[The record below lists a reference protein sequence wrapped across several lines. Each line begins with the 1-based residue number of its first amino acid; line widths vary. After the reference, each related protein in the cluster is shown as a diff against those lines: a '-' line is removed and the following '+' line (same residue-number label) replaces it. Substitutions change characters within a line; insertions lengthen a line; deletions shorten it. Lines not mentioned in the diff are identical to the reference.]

1 MGNVLAVGAGI
12 CGDEEDPEEK
22 NLERQLGP
30 MSGLHLRSPSQNPA
44 RGFFGARGGPGEE
57 EDPLEAIIGDYRTF
71 IDSVADSLLTCGL
84 DARARGFEIDH
95 ICYRTASREEYRY
108 VMDQLVPHFG
118 TKLIESPI
126 GGRLISTVQLTEPV
140 RHSGFTVSCIE
151 VPAPKAS
158 NKASK
163 AYVSGLEHAE
173 LVVGQPGDG
182 VVGRER
188 LQAFVANSRKT
199 LPGLAAKFDFRAFG
213 KDCNP
218 DVSVSFGDIQVK
230 FHQRPLYEVI
240 AYELRQQQREMQTS
254 AKSSSD
260 DGDKVDPR
268 RPAWR

>member
-1 MGNVLAVGAGI
+1 M
-12 CGDEEDPEEK
+12 
-22 NLERQLGP
+22 
-30 MSGLHLRSPSQNPA
+30 
-44 RGFFGARGGPGEE
+44 
-57 EDPLEAIIGDYRTF
+57 
-71 IDSVADSLLTCGL
+71 
-84 DARARGFEIDH
+84 
-95 ICYRTASREEYRY
+95 
-108 VMDQLVPHFG
+108 
-118 TKLIESPI
+118 
-126 GGRLISTVQLTEPV
+126 
-140 RHSGFTVSCIE
+140 
-151 VPAPKAS
+151 
-158 NKASK
+158 
-163 AYVSGLEHAE
+163 
-173 LVVGQPGDG
+173 
-182 VVGRER
+182 VGRER